1 MAVQRGRTEEVA
13 VIVGPTV
20 LGEIQLPLYL
30 REEEEFIANH
40 QKRGPYWG
48 AAGATNQPHLPQYG
62 SFMWMRDEIGE
73 LLEMLLHLLIA

>member
-13 VIVGPTV
+13 IIVGPTV

-40 QKRGPYWG
+40 QKKGG
-48 AAGATNQPHLPQYG
+48 H
-62 SFMWMRDEIGE
+62 IGE
-73 LLEMLLHLLIA
+73 LLEQQINHIPPIWQFYVDEG

>member
-30 REEEEFIANH
+30 RGEEELFANY
-40 QKRGPYWG
+40 QKNG
-48 AAGATNQPHLPQYG
+48 TMLG
-62 SFMWMRDEIGE
+62 SCWSNKSTTSPPIWQFYVDEG
-73 LLEMLLHLLIA
+73 

>member
-30 REEEEFIANH
+30 RGEEEFIANY
-40 QKRGPYWG
+40 QKNG
-48 AAGATNQPHLPQYG
+48 AMLG
-62 SFMWMRDEIGE
+62 SRWSNKSTTSPPIWRFYVDEG
-73 LLEMLLHLLIA
+73 